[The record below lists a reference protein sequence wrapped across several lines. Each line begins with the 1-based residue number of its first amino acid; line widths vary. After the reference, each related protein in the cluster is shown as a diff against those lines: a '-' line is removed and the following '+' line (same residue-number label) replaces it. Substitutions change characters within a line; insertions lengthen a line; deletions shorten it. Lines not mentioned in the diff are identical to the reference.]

1 MPASQPASASDDSAS
16 IKAARAEA
24 EKLYAK
30 GYDMTEEAKALDK
43 AGKAGDAKKKY
54 GKALKQFE
62 SAVERDNNYYQAWNM
77 IGFCSRHSG
86 DLKKAFA
93 AYQKCLSIAPD
104 YEEAHEYLGE
114 AYLQSGDIANA
125 KIQLAWLTAIPTKR
139 TSWRRRS
146 KVAPHAASAAA
157 PGSASAP
164 PDSSAPA
171 ARDSSRQVGAL
182 PMIGTTRPETL
193 KASPQIK
200 WGHRCAPAPQSSP
213 SVARYALRVSQGA
226 KC

>member
-1 MPASQPASASDDSAS
+1 MPASSQPSPASDDSAAF
-16 IKAARAEA
+16 KAARAEA
-24 EKLYAK
+24 EKLYTK

-43 AGKAGDAKKKY
+43 AGKTGDAKKKY

-62 SAVERDNNYYQAWNM
+62 SAVDRDNNYYQAWNM

-86 DLKKAFA
+86 DLQKAFA

-125 KIQLAWLTAIPTKR
+125 KMQLAWLRARDSEEADELAEAIEKA
-139 TSWRRRS
+139 
-146 KVAPHAASAAA
+146 APHSAAA
-157 PGSASAP
+157 AQ

-171 ARDSSRQVGAL
+171 ARDSSR
-182 PMIGTTRPETL
+182 
-193 KASPQIK
+193 
-200 WGHRCAPAPQSSP
+200 
-213 SVARYALRVSQGA
+213 A
-226 KC
+226 K

>member
-1 MPASQPASASDDSAS
+1 MSRNQRHALLPRTAWLTALALFWCATSATPSGTAPSPPPRQEPPPSGMPASSQPSPASDDSAAF
-16 IKAARAEA
+16 KAARAEA
-24 EKLYAK
+24 EKLYTK

-43 AGKAGDAKKKY
+43 AGKTGDAKKKY

-62 SAVERDNNYYQAWNM
+62 SAVDRDNNYYQAWNM

-86 DLKKAFA
+86 DLQKAFA

-125 KIQLAWLTAIPTKR
+125 KMQLAWLRARDSEEADELAEAIEKA
-139 TSWRRRS
+139 
-146 KVAPHAASAAA
+146 APHSAAA
-157 PGSASAP
+157 AQ

-171 ARDSSRQVGAL
+171 ARDSSR
-182 PMIGTTRPETL
+182 
-193 KASPQIK
+193 
-200 WGHRCAPAPQSSP
+200 
-213 SVARYALRVSQGA
+213 A
-226 KC
+226 K

>member
-1 MPASQPASASDDSAS
+1 MSGNQRHTLWPRTAWLTGVALFWCATSATPSGTAPSPPPRQEPPSGMPASQPAPAADDSAAF
-16 IKAARAEA
+16 KAARAEA

-30 GYDMTEEAKALDK
+30 GYGMTEEAKALDK

-86 DLKKAFA
+86 DLEKAFA

-114 AYLQSGDIANA
+114 AYLQKGDIANA
-125 KIQLAWLTAIPTKR
+125 KMQLAWLRARDSDEADELAEAIE
-139 TSWRRRS
+139 
-146 KVAPHAASAAA
+146 KVAPHSSSPAST
-157 PGSASAP
+157 GSA
-164 PDSSAPA
+164 APA
-171 ARDSSRQVGAL
+171 AADSSS
-182 PMIGTTRPETL
+182 T
-193 KASPQIK
+193 K
-200 WGHRCAPAPQSSP
+200 
-213 SVARYALRVSQGA
+213 
-226 KC
+226 

>member
-62 SAVERDNNYYQAWNM
+62 SAVERDNAYYQAWNM

-125 KIQLAWLTAIPTKR
+125 KMQLAWLRARDSEEADELAEAIE
-139 TSWRRRS
+139 

-171 ARDSSRQVGAL
+171 ARDSSR
-182 PMIGTTRPETL
+182 
-193 KASPQIK
+193 
-200 WGHRCAPAPQSSP
+200 
-213 SVARYALRVSQGA
+213 A
-226 KC
+226 K